1 MSSQWPW
8 RGVLVNV
15 LLTFGGTQKLS
26 CFRAVS
32 GIASGGGGGGLLFQ
46 RWHTQKHRDR
56 SYCFSL
62 VWYLFI
68 MIKQMAFRSLSVP
81 LCLKR

>member
-1 MSSQWPW
+1 M
-8 RGVLVNV
+8 VLVNV

-46 RWHTQKHRDR
+46 RWHTQKHREIDR
-56 SYCFSL
+56 TALAWCGTF
-62 VWYLFI
+62 
-68 MIKQMAFRSLSVP
+68 LS
-81 LCLKR
+81 